1 MAVKR
6 FKIKGTKKLPKQFEL
21 EFEVLGPEPVV
32 GPDHPVGLGLPER
45 TTETKV
51 EAFNARAEC
60 PGIMLLD
67 VAAAMAGDGG
77 EQSKGIRDF
86 LTDVIVAG
94 ERQRWRAIL
103 DSETNVIDRD
113 DLADIAN
120 WLLEQY
126 GEEDRPT
133 ETV

>member
-1 MAVKR
+1 MAIKR

-32 GPDHPVGLGLPER
+32 DPEHPDKPLPER
-45 TTETKV
+45 TTESKV

-67 VAAAMAGDGG
+67 VAAAMAGNGG

-103 DSETNVIDRD
+103 DSETNVIDSD
-113 DLADIAN
+113 NLADITN

-133 ETV
+133 GTA

>member
-6 FKIKGTKKLPKQFEL
+6 FKIKGTKELPKAFEL
-21 EFEVLGPEPVV
+21 EFEVLEPEPKLDPEH
-32 GPDHPVGLGLPER
+32 PDAPLPER
-45 TTETKV
+45 KTSTVV
-51 EAFNARAEC
+51 EAFNARAVC

-77 EQSKGIRDF
+77 DQSKGIRDF
-86 LTDVIVAG
+86 LTEVVVAE
-94 ERQRWRAIL
+94 ERARWRAIL
-103 DSETNVIDRD
+103 NDETNVVSSD
-113 DLADIAN
+113 DLADITN

-126 GEEDRPT
+126 GDQERPT